1 MNYIPQHCLIIL
13 FFHSRIIYDKK
24 KEIASLFDKDRVTV
38 ITYHTILSPHKMSE
52 SEIALLT
59 IGVIIFLS
67 CLLAIIAA
75 KYTWNQ

>member
-1 MNYIPQHCLIIL
+1 
-13 FFHSRIIYDKK
+13 
-24 KEIASLFDKDRVTV
+24 
-38 ITYHTILSPHKMSE
+38 MSE

>member
-1 MNYIPQHCLIIL
+1 MNYISPKCLHTSI
-13 FFHSRIIYDKK
+13 FHSRIIYDKK
-24 KEIASLFDKDRVTV
+24 KEIASLFDEDKVTV
-38 ITYHTILSPHKMSE
+38 ITYHTPLSPHKMSE